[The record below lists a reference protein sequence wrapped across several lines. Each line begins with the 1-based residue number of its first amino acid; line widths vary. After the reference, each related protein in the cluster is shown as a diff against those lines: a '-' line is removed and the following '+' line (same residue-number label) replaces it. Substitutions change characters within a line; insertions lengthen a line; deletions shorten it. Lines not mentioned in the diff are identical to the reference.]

1 VCLMSATMDSTL
13 LTDYFSSSSA
23 SSLAATELQQSCNRA
38 ATELQQGYSSS
49 SIGSSLAA
57 TELQQSCNRAA
68 TELQQDYS
76 SSSIGSSLAATLLQ
90 QSCNRAATE
99 LQQDYSSS
107 SIGSSPGPVP
117 RVSGTQFTCFTST
130 KVQILTLPLARRPS
144 AARVRYSIYLLY

>member
-1 VCLMSATMDSTL
+1 MLTYADVCRGKEAGELHVCLMSATMDSTL

-23 SSLAATELQQSCNRA
+23 
-38 ATELQQGYSSS
+38 
-49 SIGSSLAA
+49 SSLAA